1 MNTIKFSFR
10 YGKIFRGNRLA
21 NCEAAGAIGVIMFS
35 DPKDYSNP
43 QGVNASQVGAR
54 GYLHPA

>member
-1 MNTIKFSFR
+1 MKALNLSFR

-43 QGVNASQVGAR
+43 QGVNASQVGAQ
-54 GYLHPA
+54 GFPDPA